1 MEKIFKAK
9 KSLFVRLLCVAFSV
23 VLCLTA
29 AGCGGESKKESG
41 TDSKKPLGVQVDS
54 VEQDVLANSKVA
66 NKKYDGKTFTYVFPY
81 TPGEVTERRVAA
93 FNKEHDANIQI
104 VVKTGASLYQTLAT
118 AIASGTPYDMVSV
131 YSHFF
136 PNLAVQDLVTPLE
149 SYYDDIDL
157 YNNAKPENGGLN
169 KEFNDFY
176 TFGGHNYVVGS
187 AKSVYHLMY
196 IYNKKLFNDNGL
208 EDPWALYKKGEWN
221 WTKFLEMGTQVTDVA
236 NGIGFTEFGDVF
248 QWLNLNCVNIIDRQA
263 DDTYR
268 SCATDDKMIYSLQG
282 YQQLYL
288 GKEPICVQ
296 EADFTKGTTFGM
308 FVASNAY
315 STYAEQAK
323 NSTAFDRKATNLG
336 AAPVPISNLNTDG
349 KYPLHAS
356 VGYAVS
362 KGASDPSI
370 AVCYALYESRVTD
383 TDTGDELQ
391 LDPEIFAEIIKRY
404 SEKPFLTYTGF
415 ADSNG
420 VSVAEFYRDD
430 IGKTLLKGADV
441 TQTIES
447 NKGIIQK
454 MIEDTVK

>member
-1 MEKIFKAK
+1 MRKFFETK
-9 KSLFVRLLCVAFSV
+9 KSFLVRLLCLSLSLALVAGM
-23 VLCLTA
+23 
-29 AGCGGESKKESG
+29 AGCGGKGGKTG
-41 TDSKKPLGVQVDS
+41 GADADKPLGIEMDS
-54 VEQDVLANSKVA
+54 VDDDVIANSKVA
-66 NKKYDGKTFTYVFPY
+66 NKTYDGKNFTFVFPY
-81 TPGEVTERRVAA
+81 TPGEVTERRVAS
-93 FNKEHDANIQI
+93 FNKEHNANIQI
-104 VVKTGASLYQTLAT
+104 VVKTGATLYQTLAT

-136 PNLAVQDLVTPLE
+136 PNIAVQDLVEPLE
-149 SYYDDIDL
+149 NYYGDIDL
-157 YNNAKPENGGLN
+157 YNNDKPDNGGLN

-176 TFGGHNYVVGS
+176 TYNGHSYVVGS
-187 AKSVYHLMY
+187 SKSVYHLMY
-196 IYNKKLFNDNGL
+196 IYNKKLYNDNGL
-208 EDPWALYKKGEWN
+208 EWELYKKNEWN
-221 WTKFLEMGTQVTDVA
+221 WTKFLEMGKQVTDVA
-236 NGIGFTEFGDVF
+236 NGIGFTEFGDLF
-248 QWLNLNCVNIIDRQA
+248 QWLNLNCVDII
-263 DDTYR
+263 TR
-268 SCATDDKMIYSLQG
+268 SGDKSFTSRATDDKMIYSLQG

-288 GKEPICVQ
+288 GKEPICVVD
-296 EADFTKGTTFGM
+296 ADFTKGTTFGM

-323 NSTAFDRKATNLG
+323 NSTSFDRSAANLG

-383 TDTGDELQ
+383 SDTGDELQ

-420 VSVAEFYRDD
+420 VSVAEFYRDN
-430 IGKTLLKGADV
+430 IGKELLKGADV

-454 MIEDTVK
+454 MIDDTIS